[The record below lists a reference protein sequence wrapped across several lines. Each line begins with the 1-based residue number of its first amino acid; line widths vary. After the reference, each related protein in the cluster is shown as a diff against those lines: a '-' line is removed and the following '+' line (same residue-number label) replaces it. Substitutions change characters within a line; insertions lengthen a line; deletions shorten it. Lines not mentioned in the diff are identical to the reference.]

1 MLEKH
6 DVQFIKDNHREVALN
21 RLKPV
26 TLHRRVKSGTDP
38 LTGDATYKA
47 ELQPAEATW
56 VFITT
61 QSEGNAEVEYV
72 NGVRVESGD
81 AIANF
86 DISYTLSDVRD
97 ITYIPNGETYR
108 IKTKEA
114 IGIGEPN
121 RHHLLVDKVT

>member
-6 DVQFIKDNHREVALN
+6 DIQFIKDNHEEVTLN
-21 RLKPV
+21 RMQPV
-26 TLHRRVKSGTDP
+26 VLHRRVKSGTDP
-38 LTGDATYKA
+38 LTNDATYTT
-47 ELQPAEATW
+47 ESQPAEATW

-61 QSEGNAEVEYV
+61 QSAGNAEVEYV

-97 ITYIPNGETYR
+97 ITYIPNGEPYR

-114 IGIGEPN
+114 VGLGEPN
-121 RHHLLVDKVT
+121 RHHLLVEKVT